1 MGYLK
6 GGTVVDGNLYI
17 EGGLVVR
24 NISTSAGGQLPT
36 LDDESALSDRLV
48 KFINNN
54 GGLRYSSFGETV
66 SKTVSTDTDNPKKG
80 VNLYVG
86 EAKDDFYTLRLSFG
100 GTKTDN
106 NTEVFT
112 ITNANGNATE
122 IEKIDINTPA
132 SKIMVKDRGIKGIIN
147 DIPSID
153 IYDGFIDSINE
164 NTEIPESFS
173 YSEN

>member
-24 NISTSAGGQLPT
+24 NISTSAGGKLPT
-36 LDDESALSDRLV
+36 LDDEATKTDRLV
-48 KFINNN
+48 KFINYN
-54 GGLRYSSFGETV
+54 GGLKYSSFGETV
-66 SKTVSTDTDNPKKG
+66 SSEG

-86 EAKDDFYTLRLSFG
+86 ETKDEFSTLGLSFG
-100 GTKTDN
+100 KTN
-106 NTEVFT
+106 KTEIFT
-112 ITNANGNATE
+112 ITNGSA
-122 IEKIDINTPA
+122 IKIDINTPA
-132 SKIMVKDRGIKGIIN
+132 SKIMVEDRGIKGIMG
-147 DIPSID
+147 DSSSID

>member
-36 LDDESALSDRLV
+36 LDDGDTKSDRLV

-54 GGLRYSSFGETV
+54 GGLKYSSFGETV
-66 SKTVSTDTDNPKKG
+66 SGDEKK
-80 VNLYVG
+80 VKLYVG
-86 EAKDDFYTLRLSFG
+86 RNKEEFNNLELYFG
-100 GTKTDN
+100 
-106 NTEVFT
+106 NTNTGNSTRVCT
-112 ITNANGNATE
+112 ITNGNATE
-122 IEKIDINTPA
+122 IEKIGINTSA
-132 SKIMVKDRGIKGIIN
+132 SSILVEDRNIKGIMNDSSSPIIDDAFIN
-147 DIPSID
+147 N
-153 IYDGFIDSINE
+153 INE
-164 NTEIPESFS
+164 NTEITAIPEKFS

>member
-36 LDDESALSDRLV
+36 LDDGATKSDRLV

-66 SKTVSTDTDNPKKG
+66 SSEG

-86 EAKDDFYTLRLSFG
+86 DKEEFNSLVLSFG
-100 GTKTDN
+100 NTNKTD
-106 NTEVFT
+106 VFT
-112 ITNANGNATE
+112 ITKGNTTE
-122 IEKIDINTPA
+122 IKEIDINTSA
-132 SKIMVKDRGIKGIIN
+132 SKIMVNTKGIIDEN
-147 DIPSID
+147 GKSID
-153 IYDGFIDSINE
+153 IDTFNVTTDS
-164 NTEIPESFS
+164 IPESFS

>member
-54 GGLRYSSFGETV
+54 GGLKYSSFGETV
-66 SKTVSTDTDNPKKG
+66 SSDGNG
-80 VNLYVG
+80 VKLYVG
-86 EAKDDFYTLRLSFG
+86 RNKEEFNSLELYFG
-100 GTKTDN
+100 
-106 NTEVFT
+106 NTNTGNSTGVCT
-112 ITNANGNATE
+112 ITNGPLANGDP
-122 IEKIDINTPA
+122 IGISINTSA
-132 SKIMVKDRGIKGIIN
+132 SSILVEDRIIKGIMDDSSLPTIDDAFIN
-147 DIPSID
+147 N
-153 IYDGFIDSINE
+153 INE
-164 NTEIPESFS
+164 NTEITAIPESFS

>member
-54 GGLRYSSFGETV
+54 GSLKNSSFGETV
-66 SKTVSTDTDNPKKG
+66 
-80 VNLYVG
+80 
-86 EAKDDFYTLRLSFG
+86 
-100 GTKTDN
+100 
-106 NTEVFT
+106 
-112 ITNANGNATE
+112 
-122 IEKIDINTPA
+122 
-132 SKIMVKDRGIKGIIN
+132 
-147 DIPSID
+147 
-153 IYDGFIDSINE
+153 
-164 NTEIPESFS
+164 
-173 YSEN
+173 

>member
-54 GGLRYSSFGETV
+54 GGLKYSSFGETV
-66 SKTVSTDTDNPKKG
+66 SGDEKK
-80 VNLYVG
+80 VKLYVG
-86 EAKDDFYTLRLSFG
+86 RNKEEFNSLELYFG
-100 GTKTDN
+100 
-106 NTEVFT
+106 NTNTGNSTRVCT
-112 ITNANGNATE
+112 ITNGNATE
-122 IEKIDINTPA
+122 IEKIGINTSA
-132 SKIMVKDRGIKGIIN
+132 SSILVEDRNIKGIMDDSSLPTIDDAFIN
-147 DIPSID
+147 N
-153 IYDGFIDSINE
+153 INE
-164 NTEIPESFS
+164 NTEITAIPEKFS

>member
-1 MGYLK
+1 MAYLK

-54 GGLRYSSFGETV
+54 GGLKYSSFGETV
-66 SKTVSTDTDNPKKG
+66 SSDEKK
-80 VNLYVG
+80 VKLYVG
-86 EAKDDFYTLRLSFG
+86 RNKEEFNNLELYFG
-100 GTKTDN
+100 
-106 NTEVFT
+106 NTNTGNSTRVCT
-112 ITNANGNATE
+112 ITNGPLANGDP
-122 IEKIDINTPA
+122 IGISINTSA
-132 SKIMVKDRGIKGIIN
+132 SSILVEEDRIIKGIMDDSSSPSPIIDDAFIN
-147 DIPSID
+147 N
-153 IYDGFIDSINE
+153 INE
-164 NTEIPESFS
+164 NTAIPEKFS

>member
-36 LDDESALSDRLV
+36 LDDGDTKSDRIV
-48 KFINNN
+48 KFKNYN
-54 GGLRYSSFGETV
+54 GGLQYSSFGETI
-66 SKTVSTDTDNPKKG
+66 SGKR

-86 EAKDDFYTLRLSFG
+86 EEEGFNSLGLSFG
-100 GTKTDN
+100 NTNPTDI
-106 NTEVFT
+106 FT
-112 ITNANGNATE
+112 ITKGNATE
-122 IEKIDINTPA
+122 IEKIGINTSA
-132 SKIMVKDRGIKGIIN
+132 SKIWVEENNNIIDEN
-147 DIPSID
+147 GKSID
-153 IYDGFIDSINE
+153 IGSFNITTDS
-164 NTEIPESFS
+164 IPESFS

>member
-54 GGLRYSSFGETV
+54 GGLKYSSFGETV
-66 SKTVSTDTDNPKKG
+66 SGDEKK
-80 VNLYVG
+80 VKLYVG
-86 EAKDDFYTLRLSFG
+86 RNKEEFNSLELYFG
-100 GTKTDN
+100 NTNTGN
-106 NTEVFT
+106 STEVFT
-112 ITNANGNATE
+112 ITNGNATE
-122 IEKIDINTPA
+122 IEKIGINTSA
-132 SKIMVKDRGIKGIIN
+132 SKIMVKDRDIKGIMV
-147 DIPSID
+147 DSSSID
-153 IYDGFIDSINE
+153 INEKFISDITDT
-164 NTEIPESFS
+164 TEIPEKFS
-173 YSEN
+173 YSTT

>member
-54 GGLRYSSFGETV
+54 GGLKYSSFGETV
-66 SKTVSTDTDNPKKG
+66 SGDEKK
-80 VNLYVG
+80 VKLYVG
-86 EAKDDFYTLRLSFG
+86 RNKEEFNNLELYFG
-100 GTKTDN
+100 
-106 NTEVFT
+106 NTNTGNSTRVCT
-112 ITNANGNATE
+112 ITNGNATE
-122 IEKIDINTPA
+122 IEKIGINTSA
-132 SKIMVKDRGIKGIIN
+132 SSILVEDRIIKGIMDDSSLPTIDDAFIN
-147 DIPSID
+147 N
-153 IYDGFIDSINE
+153 INE
-164 NTEIPESFS
+164 NTEITAIPEKFS

>member
-54 GGLRYSSFGETV
+54 GGLKYSSFGETV
-66 SKTVSTDTDNPKKG
+66 SGDEKK
-80 VNLYVG
+80 VKLYVG
-86 EAKDDFYTLRLSFG
+86 RNKEEFNNLELYFG
-100 GTKTDN
+100 
-106 NTEVFT
+106 NTNTSNSTRVCT
-112 ITNANGNATE
+112 ITKSNATE
-122 IEKIDINTPA
+122 IEKIGINTSA
-132 SKIMVKDRGIKGIIN
+132 SSILVEDRNIKGIMDDSSSPIIDDAFIN
-147 DIPSID
+147 N
-153 IYDGFIDSINE
+153 INE
-164 NTEIPESFS
+164 NTEITAIPEKFS

>member
-36 LDDESALSDRLV
+36 LDDGDTKSDRIV
-48 KFINNN
+48 KFKNYN
-54 GGLRYSSFGETV
+54 GGLQYSSFGETI
-66 SKTVSTDTDNPKKG
+66 SGKR

-86 EAKDDFYTLRLSFG
+86 EEEGFNSLGLSFG
-100 GTKTDN
+100 NTNPTDI
-106 NTEVFT
+106 FT
-112 ITNANGNATE
+112 ITKGNATE
-122 IEKIDINTPA
+122 IEKIGINTSA
-132 SKIMVKDRGIKGIIN
+132 SKIWVEENNNIIDEN
-147 DIPSID
+147 GKSID
-153 IYDGFIDSINE
+153 IGSFNVTTDSI
-164 NTEIPESFS
+164 PEPFS

>member
-54 GGLRYSSFGETV
+54 GGLKYSSFGETV
-66 SKTVSTDTDNPKKG
+66 SGDEKK
-80 VNLYVG
+80 VKLYVG
-86 EAKDDFYTLRLSFG
+86 RNKEEFNNLELYFG
-100 GTKTDN
+100 
-106 NTEVFT
+106 NTNPGNSTRVCT
-112 ITNANGNATE
+112 ITNGPLANGDP
-122 IEKIDINTPA
+122 IGISINTSA
-132 SKIMVKDRGIKGIIN
+132 SSILVEDRIIKGIMDDSSLPTIDDAFIN
-147 DIPSID
+147 N
-153 IYDGFIDSINE
+153 INE
-164 NTEIPESFS
+164 NTEITAIPESFS

>member
-24 NISTSAGGQLPT
+24 NISTSAGGKLPT
-36 LDDESALSDRLV
+36 LDDGDTHSDRLV
-48 KFINNN
+48 KFKNYN
-54 GGLRYSSFGETV
+54 GGLQYSSFGETV
-66 SKTVSTDTDNPKKG
+66 SSEG

-86 EAKDDFYTLRLSFG
+86 ETKDEFSTLGLSFG
-100 GTKTDN
+100 KTN
-106 NTEVFT
+106 KTEVFT
-112 ITNANGNATE
+112 ITNAKGNATE

-132 SKIMVKDRGIKGIIN
+132 SKIMVIDRNIKGIIN
-147 DIPSID
+147 KVPSID
-153 IYDGFIDSINE
+153 INEEFIDSINE

>member
-1 MGYLK
+1 MAYIK
-6 GGTVVDGNLYI
+6 GGSVVDGNLYI

-36 LDDESALSDRLV
+36 LDDGDTKTDRLV

-66 SKTVSTDTDNPKKG
+66 SSVKDGEKDRKE

-86 EAKDDFYTLRLSFG
+86 ETKDEFNTLGVSFG
-100 GTKTDN
+100 GTKTSN
-106 NTEVFT
+106 NTKVFT
-112 ITNANGNATE
+112 ITNDNTIG
-122 IEKIDINTPA
+122 ISINTSA
-132 SKIMVKDRGIKGIIN
+132 SKIVVIEKNILDDKKNPINIKDF
-147 DIPSID
+147 DVTTS
-153 IYDGFIDSINE
+153 Y
-164 NTEIPESFS
+164 IPESFS